1 MSVASPQAA
10 GELHSHMVTLNDIQD
25 ALHRIRPS
33 IGISPA
39 AQSHELSRIAG
50 GPVFLKLEN
59 LQRTGAFKERG
70 ALNKLLML
78 SPEERA
84 RGLVAAS
91 AGNHAQAVAYHAG
104 RLGVKVEIW
113 MPLTTPLAKVSATRR
128 HGAEVVL
135 HGTSFDEA
143 YVGSR
148 KRCCE
153 EQRTFIHPF
162 DDVDVIAGQG
172 TLGPEMLEQL
182 PQLDTVIVPVGGGGL
197 IAGIAVALKELR
209 PRIRVI
215 GVQTSS
221 LPSMA
226 AALEEKI
233 PVLLPQAS
241 TIADGIAVR
250 VAGKKTLPLI
260 QKYVDDLVL
269 VDEEEIANSILFL
282 LEREKTVAE
291 GAGAVGVAALL
302 HSKIDLKGQT
312 AAVVVSGGNVDVTLL
327 ARIIER
333 GLVKDGRLV
342 RLRIHLPDHPGALN
356 RLTGVIATKLV
367 NIVETSYERAHYG
380 VGLGD
385 TAIDL
390 TMETRGSDHYGEL
403 ACALTESGYDFERV
417 I

>member
-1 MSVASPQAA
+1 
-10 GELHSHMVTLNDIQD
+10 MVTLNDIQN
-25 ALHRIRPS
+25 ALCRIRPT

-39 AQSHELSRIAG
+39 AQSHELSRVAG

-59 LQRTGAFKERG
+59 LQRTGSFKERG
-70 ALNKLLML
+70 ALNKLLTL
-78 SPEERA
+78 TAEQRG
-84 RGLVAAS
+84 RGLVTAS

-104 RLGVKVEIW
+104 RIGVKAQIW
-113 MPLTTPLAKVSATRR
+113 MPLTTPLAKVSATRK
-128 HGAEVVL
+128 HGAQVVL

-143 YVGSR
+143 YTAAR
-148 KRCCE
+148 ARCCH
-153 EQRTFIHPF
+153 EQRTFVHPF
-162 DDVDVIAGQG
+162 DDEHVIAGQG
-172 TLGPEMLEQL
+172 TLGPELLEQL
-182 PQLDTVIVPVGGGGL
+182 PQLDAAIVPVGGGGL
-197 IAGIAVALKELR
+197 IAGVAVALKELR
-209 PRIRVI
+209 PRIRLI
-215 GVQTSS
+215 GVQTSL
-221 LPSMA
+221 LPSMS
-226 AALEEKI
+226 AALREKV
-233 PVLLPQAS
+233 PVLLPAAS

-250 VAGKKTLPLI
+250 LAGEKTLPLV

-269 VDEEEIANSILFL
+269 VDEEEIAASILFL

-302 HSKIDLKGQT
+302 HAKIDLDGQT
-312 AAVVVSGGNVDVTLL
+312 AAVLVSGGNVDVTLL

-390 TMETRGSDHYGEL
+390 TMETRGPDHYGEL
-403 ACALTESGYDFERV
+403 ASALTKSGYDFERV

>member
-1 MSVASPQAA
+1 
-10 GELHSHMVTLNDIQD
+10 MVSLNDIQN
-25 ALHRIRPS
+25 ALRRIRPS

-59 LQRTGAFKERG
+59 LQRTGSFKERG

-78 SPEERA
+78 DAEERD
-84 RGLVAAS
+84 RGLVTAS
-91 AGNHAQAVAYHAG
+91 AGNHAQAVAYHSG
-104 RLGVKVEIW
+104 RIGVKSQIW

-128 HGAEVVL
+128 HGAEVAL

-143 YVGSR
+143 YTAARES
-148 KRCCE
+148 CCRE
-153 EQRTFIHPF
+153 RRTFIHPF
-162 DDVDVIAGQG
+162 DDEHVIAGQG
-172 TLGPEMLEQL
+172 TLGPELLEQL
-182 PQLDTVIVPVGGGGL
+182 PQLDAAIVPVGGGGL
-197 IAGIAVALKELR
+197 ISGVAVALKELR

-221 LPSMA
+221 LPSMS
-226 AALEEKI
+226 AALQEKV
-233 PVLLPQAS
+233 PVLLPAAS

-250 VAGKKTLPLI
+250 SVGKKTLPLV

-302 HSKIDLKGQT
+302 HAKIDLSGQT
-312 AAVVVSGGNVDVTLL
+312 AAVLISGGNVDVTLL

-390 TMETRGSDHYGEL
+390 TMETRGPDHYGEL
-403 ACALTESGYDFERV
+403 VGALTESGYDFERV

>member
-1 MSVASPQAA
+1 MSGRS
-10 GELHSHMVTLNDIQD
+10 GELHSQMVTLNDIKN
-25 ALHRIRPS
+25 ALRRIRPN

-39 AQSHELSRIAG
+39 PESHELSRIAG

-59 LQRTGAFKERG
+59 LQRTGSFKERG

-78 SPEERA
+78 TAEERG
-84 RGLVAAS
+84 RGLVTAS

-104 RLGVKVEIW
+104 RIGVKAEIW
-113 MPLTTPLAKVSATRR
+113 MPLTTPLAKVSATRK
-128 HGAEVVL
+128 HGAEVVP

-143 YVGSR
+143 YTAAR
-148 KRCCE
+148 ERCCR
-153 EQRTFIHPF
+153 EQQTFIHPF
-162 DDVDVIAGQG
+162 DDDDVIAGQG
-172 TLGPEMLEQL
+172 TLGPELLEQL
-182 PQLDTVIVPVGGGGL
+182 PQLEAAIVPVGGGGL
-197 IAGIAVALKELR
+197 IAGVAVALKELR
-209 PRIRVI
+209 PRIRLI

-221 LPSMA
+221 LPSMC
-226 AALEEKI
+226 AALREKV
-233 PVLLPQAS
+233 PVLLPAAS

-250 VAGKKTLPLI
+250 SAGEKTLPLV

-302 HSKIDLKGQT
+302 HAKINLDGQT
-312 AAVVVSGGNVDVTLL
+312 AAVLVSGGNVDVTLL

-390 TMETRGSDHYGEL
+390 TMETRGADHYGEL
-403 ACALTESGYDFERV
+403 ASALTRSGYDFERV
-417 I
+417 V

>member
-1 MSVASPQAA
+1 M
-10 GELHSHMVTLNDIQD
+10 LTLKDIQD

-59 LQRTGAFKERG
+59 LQRTGSFKERG

-78 SPEERA
+78 TAEERD
-84 RGLVAAS
+84 RGLVTAS

-104 RLGVKVEIW
+104 RLGLKSQIW
-113 MPLTTPLAKVSATRR
+113 MPLTTPLAKVSATRK

-135 HGTSFDEA
+135 RGTSFDEA
-143 YVGSR
+143 YTAARES
-148 KRCCE
+148 CCRE
-153 EQRTFIHPF
+153 RRTFVHPF
-162 DDVDVIAGQG
+162 DDEDVIAGQG
-172 TLGPEMLEQL
+172 TLGPELLEQL
-182 PQLDTVIVPVGGGGL
+182 PRLDAAIVPVGGGGL
-197 IAGIAVALKELR
+197 ISGVAVALKELR

-215 GVQTSS
+215 GVQTLS
-221 LPSMA
+221 LPSMS
-226 AALEEKI
+226 AALQEKV
-233 PVLLPQAS
+233 PVLLPAAS

-250 VAGKKTLPLI
+250 SVGEKTLPLV
-260 QKYVDDLVL
+260 QKYVDELVL

-302 HSKIDLKGQT
+302 HAKIDLSRQT
-312 AAVVVSGGNVDVTLL
+312 AAVLISGGNVDVTLL

-390 TMETRGSDHYGEL
+390 TMETRGPDHYGEL